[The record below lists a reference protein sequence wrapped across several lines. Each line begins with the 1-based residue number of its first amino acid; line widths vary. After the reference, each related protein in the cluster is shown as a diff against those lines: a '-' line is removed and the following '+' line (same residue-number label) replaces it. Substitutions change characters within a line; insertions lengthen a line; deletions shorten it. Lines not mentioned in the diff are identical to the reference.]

1 MLLYKTYQALWKT
14 KVVFTLPLAGS
25 YKQPKEQ
32 LFSSTSP
39 EVTEKSIFPTGQ
51 SQAFSGA
58 YSPGIK
64 SNEAVE
70 AKRPSPKRIRISGKT
85 SQAQPELHNL
95 LLQSMSLFLQKKQS
109 GK

>member
-1 MLLYKTYQALWKT
+1 MGSHR
-14 KVVFTLPLAGS
+14 VGPLAGS

-70 AKRPSPKRIRISGKT
+70 AKRPSPKRIRYRHGRGTALEQKSQVCFLSESDEDVFRVGGQGK
-85 SQAQPELHNL
+85 L
-95 LLQSMSLFLQKKQS
+95 KQ
-109 GK
+109 GF